1 MKRIIQEKRGKI
13 MKTIC
18 KPMILLMI
26 IFLLVNSSACEELA
40 MDHDDYYEI
49 ILVNQ
54 AEYSIGYYF
63 ATGGKF
69 GTFYP
74 DSLPETN
81 EYITY
86 DISNV
91 KIPGYMSQ
99 IKMSKFIQTLPHDTL
114 SVFIFHTDTL
124 KNNSWEEVRDHYK
137 ILKRYDLSQDDLEK
151 MHWKIVYP

>member
-1 MKRIIQEKRGKI
+1 
-13 MKTIC
+13 
-18 KPMILLMI
+18 MILLMI
-26 IFLLVNSSACEELA
+26 IFLLVNSSGCEELA
-40 MDHDDYYEI
+40 MDRYYVIDLE
-49 ILVNQ
+49 NQ

-81 EYITY
+81 DEITY
-86 DISNV
+86 DISEVN
-91 KIPGYMSQ
+91 KPGFLSG
-99 IKMSKFIQTLPHDTL
+99 IKWSKLFRELPHDTL

-137 ILKRYDLSQDDLEK
+137 ILKRYDLSLQDLEK
-151 MHWKIVYP
+151 MHFKIVYP